1 MEANLLVPNFD
12 AVEFLNKY
20 IVEGKESS
28 GVEHQIG
35 GVIEG
40 LGPLE
45 KLHEEILENGI
56 TEVSND
62 LEKVW
67 DGVQEIQHLLST
79 AYHNSKAGDERPAAV
94 KESTELIEHL
104 QELWRTRTR
113 IAELRQAIDVATEM
127 SGFVEKVITGAI
139 DGPSLQAGL
148 AERTELLRIVDSLP
162 SDNQLKISTQK
173 LMAHL
178 SLSARET
185 IDPLLKEDSQVLVPS
200 TFGEEHLHIGTT
212 PLTNSL
218 NEHFAI
224 ALLTNSTDALV
235 SMYINSRLSNLRKK
249 ASLDEQADFLSGFAF
264 LANFLFRESQI
275 LGRLEQS
282 KEAKH
287 FAARVLKEFVVQLR
301 GWADMKSA
309 ERSLRTIQEIKR
321 ETGKTIFKKT
331 LLRISQ
337 MIAETQLDTVLRPE
351 EWREVQ
357 DILSAPLFAMA
368 DYAISRVEEKYQAQL
383 ADKIKLAELEDKFAT
398 LDFTAFINVLAEC
411 LDLSLDYGFGLRSLV
426 WLKVSER
433 FVKDVGRKLNDCL
446 HILEQH
452 FYEGIEEGRQDLFLR
467 LDLPTFHKL
476 YARDVQVNQIVNDIE
491 KLGFPM
497 DKFTISKKLSV
508 SLLELLITKY
518 SEYLV
523 FSEKVITLLNSIP
536 SRLAQRHSNGLVPA
550 TLEKQIGLQSHIDSS
565 LTLVPK

>member
-224 ALLTNSTDALV
+224 ALLTNSTDALA

-368 DYAISRVEEKYQAQL
+368 DYAISRVEEKYQVQL
-383 ADKIKLAELEDKFAT
+383 ADKIKIAELEDKFAT

-476 YARDVQVNQIVNDIE
+476 YARDVQVNQIVNDME

>member
-113 IAELRQAIDVATEM
+113 IAELRQAIDGATEM

-162 SDNQLKISTQK
+162 SDNQLKTSTQK

-235 SMYINSRLSNLRKK
+235 SMYVNSRLSNLRKK

-383 ADKIKLAELEDKFAT
+383 ADKTKLAELEDKFAT

-476 YARDVQVNQIVNDIE
+476 YARDVQVNQIVNDME

>member
-1 MEANLLVPNFD
+1 MEANLLFPNFD

-113 IAELRQAIDVATEM
+113 IAELRQAIDGATEM

-139 DGPSLQAGL
+139 DGPTLQAGL

-162 SDNQLKISTQK
+162 SDNQLKTSTQK

-224 ALLTNSTDALV
+224 AQLTNSTDALV
-235 SMYINSRLSNLRKK
+235 SMYVNSRLSNLRKK

-337 MIAETQLDTVLRPE
+337 MITETQLDTVLRPE

-368 DYAISRVEEKYQAQL
+368 DYVISRVEEKYQAQL
-383 ADKIKLAELEDKFAT
+383 ADKTKLAELEDKFAT

-476 YARDVQVNQIVNDIE
+476 YARDVQVNQIMNDIE
-491 KLGFPM
+491 KFGFPIY
-497 DKFTISKKLSV
+497 KFTISKKLSV

-550 TLEKQIGLQSHIDSS
+550 TLENQIGLQSHIDSS